1 MKIFRVYVMSQ
12 ELESSPVKD
21 GLVSPAYVMMEH
33 LEIFMAQPL
42 LNIPLPAREVVVH
55 HKHLKNVGNK

>member
-1 MKIFRVYVMSQ
+1 MSQ
-12 ELESSPVKD
+12 ELESSPMKE